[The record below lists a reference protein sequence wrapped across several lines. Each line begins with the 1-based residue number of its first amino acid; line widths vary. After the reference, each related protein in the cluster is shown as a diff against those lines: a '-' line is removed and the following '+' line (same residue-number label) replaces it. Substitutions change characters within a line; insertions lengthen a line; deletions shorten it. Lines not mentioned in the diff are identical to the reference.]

1 MSARR
6 NGRPVGFV
14 HPAVFYRSTREY
26 LDTLVPFI
34 TDALALAHRVLVAV
48 PGNNLAALCHALG
61 NDVGAVTTADMT
73 ESGRNPGHI
82 LGGVLRAFANQ
93 HRNRPVLMIGE
104 PIWPTRTAL
113 EYPACVQHEA
123 LINMAFEGRGLTILC
138 PYDAAHLGPRALA
151 DARMTHPVL
160 WPAGSPQH
168 RSPDY
173 APRAALARY
182 NEPLPSNRL
191 AVTYTVRNPA
201 DLSGARRCATR
212 YARLLGLSPGAITDL
227 QLITTELA
235 ANSVQHANA
244 PCRVAFWQRDGNLVC
259 EARDTGQLNDPLAGR
274 QPPPRDATGGRG
286 LFLINAI
293 ADLVRTDTSPDGTT
307 IQAYLRLDQARRDA
321 V

>member
-73 ESGRNPGHI
+73 EFGRNPGHI
-82 LGGVLRAFANQ
+82 LGGVLRAFADQ

-138 PYDAAHLGPRALA
+138 PYDAA
-151 DARMTHPVL
+151 
-160 WPAGSPQH
+160 
-168 RSPDY
+168 
-173 APRAALARY
+173 
-182 NEPLPSNRL
+182 
-191 AVTYTVRNPA
+191 
-201 DLSGARRCATR
+201 
-212 YARLLGLSPGAITDL
+212 
-227 QLITTELA
+227 
-235 ANSVQHANA
+235 
-244 PCRVAFWQRDGNLVC
+244 
-259 EARDTGQLNDPLAGR
+259 
-274 QPPPRDATGGRG
+274 
-286 LFLINAI
+286 
-293 ADLVRTDTSPDGTT
+293 RT
-307 IQAYLRLDQARRDA
+307 
-321 V
+321 